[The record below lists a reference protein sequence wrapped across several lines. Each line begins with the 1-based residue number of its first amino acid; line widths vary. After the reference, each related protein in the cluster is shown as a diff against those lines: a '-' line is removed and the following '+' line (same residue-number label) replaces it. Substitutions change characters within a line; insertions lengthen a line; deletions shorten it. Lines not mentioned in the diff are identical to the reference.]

1 MRWEDDY
8 VWLTEKDGNDTVMN
22 YLKVLS
28 QHLSGSCEDNTEYL
42 SQDSQCSKWGLN
54 LVPPKYMTDILK
66 YNRRAPESPLLK
78 IMQ

>member
-1 MRWEDDY
+1 

-42 SQDSQCSKWGLN
+42 SQDSQCSK
-54 LVPPKYMTDILK
+54 
-66 YNRRAPESPLLK
+66 
-78 IMQ
+78 